1 MPGEDRTGPMGA
13 GSRTGRGMGV
23 CAGSSGQNDVSIP
36 QGGGRMMRGGRG
48 MGRGLGRGRGG
59 VGRGFGRGWRNMPVG
74 SANPR
79 LGEK

>member
-1 MPGEDRTGPMGA
+1 
-13 GSRTGRGMGV
+13 
-23 CAGSSGQNDVSIP
+23 
-36 QGGGRMMRGGRG
+36 MRGGRG